1 MLKLVFK
8 VFYTVRKKMQGFVFK
23 VRMME
28 FKYLFGDRI
37 IFPAEVYFSQLPDFL
52 FDESKSKVIIGHKV
66 ASRGK
71 LNLLFY
77 SDGIIQIGESTFFNN
92 DCSVN
97 ALLHVQIGANC
108 LFGENV
114 KIYDHNHQYKN
125 VALPIKDQGY
135 TMAPVKIGNNCWI
148 GSNVVILKGVAIGDN
163 CVIGANSVVHK
174 SLPANSISI
183 NVAESRITS
192 YSY

>member
-1 MLKLVFK
+1 MLKLIFK
-8 VFYTVRKKMQGFVFK
+8 ALYVIRKKIQGFVFK

-28 FKYLFGDRI
+28 LKYVFGDRVI
-37 IFPAEVYFSQLPDFL
+37 LPAESYFSILPEFI
-52 FDESKSKVIIGHKV
+52 FDNSKSKAVIDNKV

-71 LNLLFY
+71 LTLLFY
-77 SDGIIQIGESTFFNN
+77 NDGVIEIGQSTFFNN
-92 DCSVN
+92 DCSIN
-97 ALLHVQIGANC
+97 ALLHIQIGVDC

-125 VALPIKDQGY
+125 LSLPIKDQGY

-148 GSNVVILKGVAIGDN
+148 GSNVVILKGVTIGDN
-163 CVIGANSVVHK
+163 CVVGANSVVHK
-174 SLPANSISI
+174 SLPANSVSI
-183 NVAESRITS
+183 NVAESRVTS